1 MENGILAVT
10 TPCLPFANDMA
21 EIAENETETENAI
34 LIAQTEI
41 SCLDESSGSNSKRLA
56 IRNDE
61 TTSTSKRQVNSKR
74 QVILIRI
81 NSRSNYSTTVK

>member
-1 MENGILAVT
+1 
-10 TPCLPFANDMA
+10 MA

-61 TTSTSKRQVNSKR
+61 TTSTTSKRQVNSKR

-81 NSRSNYSTTVK
+81 NSRSNYSTVLQ